1 MRIEVEIGAAFFER
15 NRVYRCGA
23 ADFMSRPKLCRWP
36 SIRSRGECPILFV
49 GDFSGL
55 TSSCWIA
62 WHDHEFLDVADSCS
76 KSRNRSAGP
85 CCSGFTNTSRLGQAH
100 GGRWARTTNSDEM
113 VCFGRQRVNEGQKK
127 TCNQKREPK
136 MDADS
141 RIVKRK
147 EESTHLD
154 NGFVGK
160 DRGENAED
168 LGTVVIL
175 FAAMRT

>member
-1 MRIEVEIGAAFFER
+1 
-15 NRVYRCGA
+15 
-23 ADFMSRPKLCRWP
+23 
-36 SIRSRGECPILFV
+36 
-49 GDFSGL
+49 
-55 TSSCWIA
+55 
-62 WHDHEFLDVADSCS
+62 
-76 KSRNRSAGP
+76 
-85 CCSGFTNTSRLGQAH
+85 
-100 GGRWARTTNSDEM
+100 M